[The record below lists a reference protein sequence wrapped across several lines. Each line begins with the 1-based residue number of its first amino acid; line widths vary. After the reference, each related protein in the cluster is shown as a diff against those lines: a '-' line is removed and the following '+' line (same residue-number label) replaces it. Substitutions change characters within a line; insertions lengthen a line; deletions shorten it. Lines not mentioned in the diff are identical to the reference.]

1 MSRSDDR
8 PEPTDSLTSGAP
20 FGIAERDAVYRAIAT
35 RRDVRGE
42 FLPDPIDEAALA
54 RILDAAHR
62 APSVGLSQPWDFIL
76 IRRLETRQ
84 RIADIFADANA
95 EAAERFPAEKRD
107 QYRALKLAG
116 ITSAPLNICIT
127 SDRERGGPVILG
139 ATHMANTDLF
149 STVCAIQNLWLAA
162 RAEGIGVGWV
172 SILHEDR
179 VKAVLGI
186 PERLRLVGYL
196 CVGHVKGF
204 FDSPEL
210 EKRGWKHRSPLASHI
225 HEEGWCAE
233 D

>member
-8 PEPTDSLTSGAP
+8 PEPTDGLTSGAP
-20 FGIAERDAVYRAIAT
+20 FDVAGRDAVYRAIAT

-76 IRRLETRQ
+76 IRRPETRQ

-95 EAAERFPAEKRD
+95 QAAERFPAGKRD

-139 ATHMANTDLF
+139 ATHMADTDLF

-210 EKRGWKHRSPLASHI
+210 EKRGWKRRSPLASHI
-225 HEEGWCAE
+225 HEEGWRE
-233 D
+233 DG

>member
-84 RIADIFADANA
+84 RIAEIFADANA
-95 EAAERFPAEKRD
+95 QAAERFPAEKRD

-210 EKRGWKHRSPLASHI
+210 EKRGWRHRSPLTSHI
-225 HEEGWCAE
+225 HEEGWREE